1 MNRAI
6 REAAESFNDPKIQYI
21 DINPAFNDHRFCE
34 KGHSMWDQ
42 LNWSNKV
49 HLWNNPAKWWVTIKK
64 GNEVKTY
71 DMAAVPAQVP
81 PVEDVEKL
89 IDHPED
95 KPREEGD
102 NVILTFRNPENP
114 DYSMEWKANPKDFAP
129 PGSNPGGTIARTL
142 HPTED
147 GHRDMGG
154 IIVERVKQDFK
165 NQNASLPTPPENC
178 PFGCDCVAGVPRC
191 T

>member
-1 MNRAI
+1 
-6 REAAESFNDPKIQYI
+6 
-21 DINPAFNDHRFCE
+21 
-34 KGHSMWDQ
+34 
-42 LNWSNKV
+42 
-49 HLWNNPAKWWVTIKK
+49 
-64 GNEVKTY
+64 
-71 DMAAVPAQVP
+71 MAAVPAQVP

-147 GHRDMGG
+147 SHRDMGG
-154 IIVERVKQDFK
+154 HYR
-165 NQNASLPTPPENC
+165 
-178 PFGCDCVAGVPRC
+178 
-191 T
+191 